1 VIGVGPVGL
10 LGLMVADGLQFGK
23 GHILGVGSLL
33 PASALRAAARRPGAA
48 LVAEVLHVVPLVTLV
63 GTVEPLVMGI
73 VMGTGPVTLLGIAR
87 GTGPA
92 TLLGLMVAA
101 WLRFNKGPAFGA

>member
-1 VIGVGPVGL
+1 ML
-10 LGLMVADGLQFGK
+10 LGLMVADWLQFGK
-23 GHILGVGSLL
+23 GPILGVGSLL

-101 WLRFNKGPAFGA
+101 WLRFNKGPACGA